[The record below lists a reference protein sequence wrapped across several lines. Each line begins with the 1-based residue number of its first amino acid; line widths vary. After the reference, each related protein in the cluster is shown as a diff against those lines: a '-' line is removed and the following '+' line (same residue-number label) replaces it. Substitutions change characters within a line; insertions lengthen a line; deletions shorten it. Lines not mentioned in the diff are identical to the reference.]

1 MREILLGAV
10 YLSINLACREAWP
23 EARMCMDF
31 WAVENNSTGW
41 SEAQM
46 KQDWNSREGSL
57 GKRCM
62 GGRIGEVS
70 DYADL

>member
-1 MREILLGAV
+1 MYMGL
-10 YLSINLACREAWP
+10 
-23 EARMCMDF
+23 
-31 WAVENNSTGW
+31 WAVENNSTGR
-41 SEAQM
+41 SEAWM

-62 GGRIGEVS
+62 DGQIGEVS